1 MKFLLIAMLLATPAV
16 ALPTEDDYC
25 AYIAPELEQAVIDGL
40 IERHKANSI
49 LERCLR
55 LHT

>member
-25 AYIAPELEQAVIDGL
+25 AYIVPELEQAVEDGI
-40 IERHKANSI
+40 IEQHEAASI
-49 LERCLR
+49 LERCYKTLA
-55 LHT
+55 